1 MAFQVNK
8 PIIIAITAN
17 PQNCNKKK
25 RYYRSL
31 YIISLD
37 PRPIRLQLNARSPPR
52 PGIDCISGRDRKLVS
67 IKRTCQKIVDRV
79 PGKPTIQDETAT
91 SNNFLLF
98 LPCKDQEG

>member
-67 IKRTCQKIVDRV
+67 IKRNAMYCNIFSLSQLAKNTVI
-79 PGKPTIQDETAT
+79 
-91 SNNFLLF
+91 
-98 LPCKDQEG
+98 